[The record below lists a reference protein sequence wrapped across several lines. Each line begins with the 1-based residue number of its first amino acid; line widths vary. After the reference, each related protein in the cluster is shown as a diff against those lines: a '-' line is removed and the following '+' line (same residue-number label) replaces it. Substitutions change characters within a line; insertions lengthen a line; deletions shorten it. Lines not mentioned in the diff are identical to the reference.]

1 MIDSIK
7 NSNRSSGGL
16 IRIAPTPSGYLHLGN
31 ILNFR
36 LARSIAD
43 ELGLR
48 VLLRIDDLDAP
59 RVRREYVE
67 HIFRALE
74 HAGIG
79 WDEGPGTVE
88 DVERVWSQRHRVPLY
103 EECLRSLR
111 EKNVLYGCTCSRN
124 RAANG
129 DGACTCTLRT
139 EEDLL
144 GNGAAWRIRTGSP
157 AVSFMSV
164 NGDVESHLLD
174 ASMRDFIVR
183 RKDGIPAYQLASA
196 ADDAHFGVTH
206 IVRGEDLLP
215 STCAQIFLSNVE
227 ASLSSFRN
235 IRFFHHPLMTA
246 PDGSKLSKSRRAM
259 PVTEQFPDGNSLRDI
274 LARLEGPVLKKL
286 FSAGR

>member
-31 ILNFR
+31 MLNFR
-36 LARSIAD
+36 LARGIAD

-67 HIFRALE
+67 YIFRALE
-74 HAGIG
+74 SAGIG

-88 DVERVWSQRHRVPLY
+88 DVERVWSQRHRMPLY
-103 EECLRSLR
+103 AECLRSLR

-124 RAANG
+124 RIAGG
-129 DGACTCTLRT
+129 DGACSCSLRA
-139 EEDLL
+139 DGDRS

-157 AVSFMSV
+157 AVSFMSI
-164 NGDVESHLLD
+164 NGEVKECRLD
-174 ASMRDFIVR
+174 ESMRDFIVR
-183 RKDGIPAYQLASA
+183 RKDGIPAYQLASV

-215 STCAQIFLSNVE
+215 STCAQIFLSNAVE
-227 ASLSSFRN
+227 SLSSFGD
-235 IRFFHHPLMTA
+235 IRFFHHPLITA

-274 LARLEGPVLKKL
+274 LARLEEPVLKEI
-286 FSAGR
+286 F